1 MYTRA
6 SLARYPSAVAAEAP
20 LTFGRYEALFHIAS
34 GGMAEV
40 FAARLRGPAGFE
52 KLVAV
57 KRLLPDL
64 NDDHFV
70 TMFLDE
76 ARLAAHIT
84 SPHVVQTLELG
95 RAEDDGALYII
106 MELVVGVTLYELC
119 VSIFDS
125 TMGKT
130 PINHVAE
137 ICAQAARGLD
147 DAHNAT
153 TPTGQSLQVVHR
165 DVSPQNIL
173 VGIDGRVRVTD
184 FGIARAV
191 SRSTQTQVG
200 QLKGKVAYLSPEQS
214 RGDRLDKRSDVFAL
228 GVVTWEA
235 LTGRSLFNTGD
246 PIETVKRVRELRIPD
261 PRELRSDVPESL
273 ARVVLWALEREPDR
287 RCPSASR
294 YARALREAIPDR
306 PGALEIGTLV
316 RERGGKSLSEFRD
329 RMKQANESKSM
340 VHHTGGSRIIP
351 EAAPPV
357 EGSKLFPLSR
367 ANIPNPTARPSAP
380 KKKQRDVSTSVVP
393 HDNPAEPVPEAA
405 PPKPKPKTPRKPV
418 PIVWIAVGVAAWL
431 IAAVLLVY
439 AFSSGGGGGTT
450 LPVSN

>member
-1 MYTRA
+1 M
-6 SLARYPSAVAAEAP
+6 SALPP

-76 ARLAAHIT
+76 ARLAANIT

-95 RAEDDGALYII
+95 RADDDGALYIV
-106 MELVVGVTLYELC
+106 MELVVGVTLYDLC

-130 PINHVAE
+130 PVPYVAE
-137 ICAQAARGLD
+137 MIAQAARGLD
-147 DAHNAT
+147 DAHHAT
-153 TPTGQSLQVVHR
+153 TPTGQPLHVVHR

-173 VGIDGRVRVTD
+173 VGQDGRVRVTD

-200 QLKGKVAYLSPEQS
+200 KLKGKVAYLSPEQS
-214 RGDRLDKRSDVFAL
+214 RSQPLDARSDVFAL
-228 GVVTWEA
+228 GIVTWEA

-246 PIETVKRVRELRIPD
+246 ALETVRRVRTLPIPD
-261 PRELRSDVPESL
+261 PREFRSDLPESL
-273 ARVVLWALEREPDR
+273 VRVVMWALERDLDR
-287 RCPSASR
+287 RCPSAAR
-294 YARALREAIPDR
+294 YGEALKEAVPSR
-306 PGALEIGTLV
+306 PGPKEIGELV
-316 RERGGKSLSEFRD
+316 RERGGTALRTIQEHMSRIDEAAPMRRPK
-329 RMKQANESKSM
+329 
-340 VHHTGGSRIIP
+340 TGSRVVP
-351 EAAPPV
+351 EAAPTNA
-357 EGSKLFPLSR
+357 SRLFPLSR
-367 ANIPNPTARPSAP
+367 DDIPRPKERPQGMPGRRDVPTAVITGPAPAIDARGSASE
-380 KKKQRDVSTSVVP
+380 STGAQLPLRVAVG
-393 HDNPAEPVPEAA
+393 
-405 PPKPKPKTPRKPV
+405 
-418 PIVWIAVGVAAWL
+418 VGVAAW
-431 IAAVLLVY
+431 IGAAALLWW
-439 AFSSGGGGGTT
+439 T
-450 LPVSN
+450 LSR